1 MKKQRNLTR
10 FENWTIDDLHVRLR
24 VIPQQD
30 GDADRELRQWL
41 ATPLRSDAPADLEVL
56 RTYLAENYLY
66 WNEIELIS
74 HFIIPVLDRVRFGNR
89 YYRLFQEKNLR
100 AKVQDYDVQG
110 KVDGMVAFGVGEFP
124 SQPYFFLHEYK
135 RLKGTDADPL
145 GQLLITMLAAQA
157 ENDIQRP
164 IYGCFVIGVLWRFVV
179 LAGNRYACSPTYE
192 AVETEELHQIYALLH
207 YVKQKVVE
215 DIRKTYPD
223 AD

>member
-1 MKKQRNLTR
+1 MKKQRNLSR
-10 FENWTIDDLHVRLR
+10 FEHWEENDVNLK
-24 VIPQQD
+24 
-30 GDADRELRQWL
+30 
-41 ATPLRSDAPADLEVL
+41 LEVL
-56 RTYLAENYLY
+56 PLATSPELEAWLAHETAIPDQHLALVDRMRQRLAHHQYI
-66 WNEIELIS
+66 WNEIELVS
-74 HFIIPVLDRVRFGNR
+74 NFIIPFINLVEFDSLF
-89 YYRLFQEKNLR
+89 YRLFQEKNLR
-100 AKVQDYDVQG
+100 AKVREYDVHG
-110 KVDGMVAFGVGEFP
+110 KVDAMVASGGGEFP

-157 ENDIQRP
+157 ANDIQRP
-164 IYGCFVIGVLWRFVV
+164 IYGCFIIGVLWRFVV

-223 AD
+223 AE